1 MNLKKK
7 VKRGCREMEI
17 EYAKTFGEWY
27 FRHEKVLQRLYDEL
41 YHICEKNE
49 LHLIRGQESFNKF
62 VEMMYNE
69 SNKELIYEYIEEEE
83 ENKN

>member
-1 MNLKKK
+1 M
-7 VKRGCREMEI
+7 GI

-27 FRHEKVLQRLYDEL
+27 MRHEKVLQRLYDEL

-69 SNKELIYEYIEEEE
+69 SNKELMHKDVEEEVNE
-83 ENKN
+83 DNE